1 MTSTHEQHHN
11 TPNTYHSSQH
21 HTPLSNIMTL
31 YSSQHHTPL
40 AGWLRNCLWSERT
53 QVIQSYNRDAI
64 SAHTFIFITSHSL
77 WSFSLMFLYSGRAYW
92 QELIESII
100 WAHTKIK
107 ITPHIQPRALN
118 ITQGRRV
125 GSPHFIL
132 GGIGCTWSFLINRI
146 LVLTS

>member
-1 MTSTHEQHHN
+1 MKIFPTRLIASSTFSGRCNQTCGEYFHLN
-11 TPNTYHSSQH
+11 NLSGGDIHSG
-21 HTPLSNIMTL
+21 TIN
-31 YSSQHHTPL
+31 
-40 AGWLRNCLWSERT
+40 GWLRNYLWSQSA
-53 QVIQSYNRDAI
+53 QVIQSYSTSI
-64 SAHTFIFITSHSL
+64 SGYGLIFLGAHFVWAL
-77 WSFSLMFLYSGRAYW
+77 SLMFLYSGRAYW

-146 LVLTS
+146 LEVC

>member
-1 MTSTHEQHHN
+1 
-11 TPNTYHSSQH
+11 
-21 HTPLSNIMTL
+21 MTL
-31 YSSQHHTPL
+31 N
-40 AGWLRNCLWSERT
+40 GWLRNCLWSERT
-53 QVIQSYNRDAI
+53 QVIQSYKRDGI
-64 SAHTFIFITSHSL
+64 SAHTFIFMTSHSV

-132 GGIGCTWSFLINRI
+132 GGIGCTWSFLICEGSLQRAGSSKDPPLIPNTMSERSHRD
-146 LVLTS
+146 LLNGHEE